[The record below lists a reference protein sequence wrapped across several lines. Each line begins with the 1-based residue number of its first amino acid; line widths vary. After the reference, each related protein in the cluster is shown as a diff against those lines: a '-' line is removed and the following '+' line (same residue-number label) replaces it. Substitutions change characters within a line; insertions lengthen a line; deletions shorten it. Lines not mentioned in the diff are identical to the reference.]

1 MATHRVLIFGTGSL
15 GTVLGAFLHRSGADV
30 VCVCRSNYEA
40 AETHGLKV
48 DSPACRNYTY
58 RPKIVQSI
66 SETDKVPGPPYDYVV
81 VCTKAF
87 LNKDPSPAELLK
99 SVVRGAKTSIVLV
112 QNGIGFEEPYKKRFP
127 DSLVISCVA
136 YMPSTRVTPTEVV
149 QTETQRIL
157 MGAYPSG
164 LSGGVPLSRED
175 GDKLQCFADMLKA
188 GGAQAGIHADIQVER
203 WKKLVGNATW
213 NPICAL
219 SRCRDLELLRSCD
232 IAGSFVEAAMR
243 EVVAVAQAL
252 GYGAEV
258 NEDVVR
264 SQIQRSAV
272 RTPPGVQPSMMADM
286 LRGSKMEVEAI
297 VGQVVRIARKN
308 GVSVPRLE
316 TLYVLGSGLNWSI
329 AENIK
334 GS

>member
-1 MATHRVLIFGTGSL
+1 MATPRVLIFGTGSL
-15 GTVLGAFLHRSGADV
+15 GIVLGAFLHRSGADI

-48 DSPACRNYTY
+48 DSTAFRNYIY
-58 RPKIVQSI
+58 HPKIVQSI
-66 SETDKVPGPPYDYVV
+66 SESDKVPSPPYDYVV

-87 LNKDPSPAELLK
+87 LNEDPSPAELIK
-99 SVVRGAKTSIVLV
+99 NVIRSDKTSIVLV
-112 QNGIGFEEPYKKRFP
+112 QNGIGVEDPYKKRFP
-127 DSLVISCVA
+127 DNLVISCVA
-136 YMPSTRVTPTEVV
+136 YMPSTRVSPTEVV

-157 MGAYPSG
+157 MGSYPSG
-164 LSGGVPLSRED
+164 VLSREE

-188 GGAQAGIHADIQVER
+188 GGAQAEIHTDIQVER

-213 NPICAL
+213 NAVCAL

-243 EVVAVAQAL
+243 EVVTVAQAL

-272 RTPPGVQPSMMADM
+272 RAPPGVQPSMMADM

-297 VGQVVRIARKN
+297 VGEVVKMARKN

-316 TLYVLGSGLNWSI
+316 TLYVLGSGLTWRLS
-329 AENIK
+329 ENTK
-334 GS
+334 DS